1 MRDNVPPM
9 LVRPR
14 SLALAILA
22 TGLAFP
28 TAAHA
33 NDVCQAAP
41 LVSTCINADNIWPH
55 AGAARFVGVG
65 GTELVDPGRLGFGI
79 VADYLSRPV
88 VFHVPSPGGS
98 GSDQYAI
105 DNQVNGNFLWSYG
118 VTRRLELDLGVP
130 ITFGQT
136 GVGAEPITGSGQ
148 HLQETAVRDLR
159 FGAAYAIVPRQ
170 PADTVRVWSL
180 TARFEVSAPTG
191 DRTQFAGDRAGV
203 FSPSISADYRRG
215 RWFAGIEVGARIR
228 PADQLLGADVGTQGV
243 VGIGIGYDIL
253 KRYELLSVM
262 LEARTLPTFATQYVA
277 AQSTTGITESSASS
291 FLAPT
296 EWMLS
301 VRTAPLGAGSFAV
314 TAGGGGA
321 IPLTSAEVTEPRFRF
336 VVGVRY
342 APSEGD
348 RDRDRDR
355 VPDTRD
361 QCPDDPGPPPT
372 GCPEGMTPMPRLD
385 LMHAS
390 DKCKADPDTV
400 DGFKADDG
408 CPDEDQDKDG
418 IPDRYDLCP
427 LIPDDL
433 AGLPDGC
440 PEGQAPTAAPS
451 KK

>member
-22 TGLAFP
+22 TGLALP

-41 LVSTCINADNIWPH
+41 LVSTCINADNLWPH

-88 VFHVPSPGGS
+88 VFRIPSPAGS

-159 FGAAYAIVPRQ
+159 FGAAYALVPRQ

-203 FSPSISADYRRG
+203 FSPSVSADYRRG
-215 RWFAGIEVGARIR
+215 RWFAGIEIGARIR

-277 AQSTTGITESSASS
+277 AQSTNEDHRVVDVVLPRSHRVDALRTHRSARHR
-291 FLAPT
+291 L
-296 EWMLS
+296 
-301 VRTAPLGAGSFAV
+301 VRRHRRRRRRHPAHERG
-314 TAGGGGA
+314 
-321 IPLTSAEVTEPRFRF
+321 
-336 VVGVRY
+336 
-342 APSEGD
+342 GD
-348 RDRDRDR
+348 RAA
-355 VPDTRD
+355 VPVRRRR
-361 QCPDDPGPPPT
+361 PLRAERRGPRPRSGSRPRHARPVPRRPRPAAT

-390 DKCKADPDTV
+390 DKCKGDPTRSTASRPTTAV
-400 DGFKADDG
+400 RTRTRTKTESPTATTSARSS
-408 CPDEDQDKDG
+408 PSN
-418 IPDRYDLCP
+418 
-427 LIPDDL
+427 L

-440 PEGQAPTAAPS
+440 PRGQAPTAAPS